1 MTDTLEAEIPDSEEA
16 IQETKTPEQ
25 RRQDL
30 LQDRIDKAL
39 GATDE
44 PEPEAPETEDEEDD
58 DEEEVEVPEVDED
71 EEEESDDESDVP
83 SDDEGFDI
91 EDLNEEELEALT
103 QQVSAKAGKALEAL
117 TQQVSAKAGKALT
130 KARLQEKE
138 RKEQIE
144 FLEEQLQIL
153 SENVATSDNPFAS
166 IKSTDEADYAIKQ
179 TEVNIKGWNR
189 KLITD
194 RVEQYNEK
202 TGEDESGVMFGKQ
215 FMSVNQLL
223 NAIDREEEKL
233 DPLRYRR
240 FEIEKISEKLGDAGG
255 VIEEVRGKLGI
266 EDESDEAKEY
276 EALLKNPK
284 FALVQ
289 NILPEY
295 ASELIEILGRAAVT
309 KLPETKKINKKLKR
323 KAPKSKTSNVSLN
336 TKAAREP
343 KKSNSVSVKVKKL
356 QKIISDP
363 RQTIAARRDADQQIR
378 ILNRS

>member
-58 DEEEVEVPEVDED
+58 DEEEVEVPEVNED

-83 SDDEGFDI
+83 SDDGGFDI
-91 EDLNEEELEALT
+91 EDLNEEE
-103 QQVSAKAGKALEAL
+103 LEAL

-144 FLEEQLQIL
+144 FLEEQLQVL
-153 SENVATSDNPFAS
+153 SANVATSDNPFGS
-166 IKSTDEADYAIKQ
+166 IRSTEEADYAIKQ

-215 FMSVNQLL
+215 FMSVDQLL
-223 NAIDREEEKL
+223 NAIDREEEKARAITL
-233 DPLRYRR
+233 VASRR
-240 FEIEKISEKLGDAGG
+240 FKEISEKLGDAGG

-295 ASELIEILGRAAVT
+295 ANELIEILGRAAVT
-309 KLPETKKINKKLKR
+309 KLPETKKLNKKLKR

>member
-16 IQETKTPEQ
+16 IQETKSPEQ

-30 LQDRIDKAL
+30 LQERLDKAL

-44 PEPEAPETEDEEDD
+44 PEPEAPETEDEEG

-71 EEEESDDESDVP
+71 EEEESDDESGDVP
-83 SDDEGFDI
+83 SDDGGFDI
-91 EDLNEEELEALT
+91 EDLNEEE
-103 QQVSAKAGKALEAL
+103 LEAL

-144 FLEEQLQIL
+144 FLEEQLHIL
-153 SENVATSDNPFAS
+153 SANVATSDNPFGS
-166 IKSTDEADYAIKQ
+166 IRSADEADYAIKQ

-215 FMSVNQLL
+215 FMSVDQLL
-223 NAIDREEEKL
+223 DAIDREEEKL
-233 DPLRYRR
+233 DPLRSRKL
-240 FEIEKISEKLGDAGG
+240 EIEEVSKKLGDTGG
-255 VIEEVRGKLGI
+255 AIEEIRGKLGI

-289 NILPEY
+289 SILPEY

-309 KLPETKKINKKLKR
+309 KLPKTKVFSKKLKR
-323 KAPKSKTSNVSLN
+323 KAPKSKTESVSLN
-336 TKAAREP
+336 TKTGRSP
-343 KKSNSVSVKVKKL
+343 KRSDSSSVKIKKL

-378 ILNRS
+378 ILNRT

>member
-30 LQDRIDKAL
+30 LQDRIDKAI

-58 DEEEVEVPEVDED
+58 DNEEEVEVPEVDED

-83 SDDEGFDI
+83 SDDGGFDI
-91 EDLNEEELEALT
+91 EDLDEDELEALT
-103 QQVSAKAGKALEAL
+103 QQVAS
-117 TQQVSAKAGKALT
+117 KAGKALT
-130 KARLQEKE
+130 KARLQDKE
-138 RKEQIE
+138 RKAEIEKLQEQVQE
-144 FLEEQLQIL
+144 L
-153 SENVATSDNPFAS
+153 SANVVTSDNPYANLRS
-166 IKSTDEADYAIKQ
+166 VESADEAIKQ

-202 TGEDESGVMFGKQ
+202 TGEDESGVMFGSQ
-215 FMSVNQLL
+215 FMSVDQLL

-233 DPLRYRR
+233 EPLRSRKS
-240 FEIEKISEKLGDAGG
+240 EIKKVSETLGDTDG
-255 VIEEVRGKLGI
+255 VIGEVRGKLGI
-266 EDESDEAKEY
+266 EDDSDEAKEY
-276 EALLKNPK
+276 EALLSNPK
-284 FALVQ
+284 FELVK

-295 ASELIEILGRAAVT
+295 AKELIEILGRAAVT
-309 KLPETKKINKKLKR
+309 KVPETKTFSKKLKR
-323 KAPKSKTSNVSLN
+323 KAPKSKTENVSLD

-343 KKSNSVSVKVKKL
+343 KRSNSVSVKVKKL

>member
-1 MTDTLEAEIPDSEEA
+1 MTDTLEADIPDSEEA
-16 IQETKTPEQ
+16 IQETRTPEQ

-30 LQDRIDKAL
+30 VKERIDKAI

-44 PEPEAPETEDEEDD
+44 PEPETPETEDEEDD
-58 DEEEVEVPEVDED
+58 DEEVEVPEVDED

-83 SDDEGFDI
+83 SDDGGFDI

-103 QQVSAKAGKALEAL
+103 QQVSAKAGKAL
-117 TQQVSAKAGKALT
+117 T
-130 KARLQEKE
+130 KARLQDKE
-138 RKEQIE
+138 RKAEIEKLQEQVQE
-144 FLEEQLQIL
+144 L
-153 SENVATSDNPFAS
+153 SANVVTSDNPFANIRS
-166 IKSTDEADYAIKQ
+166 VENADQAIKQ

-194 RVEQYNEK
+194 RVEQYNEQ
-202 TGEDESGVMFGKQ
+202 TGEDESGVMFGSQ
-215 FMSVNQLL
+215 FMSVDQLL

-233 DPLRYRR
+233 EPLRSRKS
-240 FEIEKISEKLGDAGG
+240 EIKKVSETLGDTDG
-255 VIEEVRGKLGI
+255 VIGEVRGKLGI
-266 EDESDEAKEY
+266 EDDSDEAKEY
-276 EALLKNPK
+276 ETLLANPK
-284 FALVQ
+284 FELVK

-295 ASELIEILGRAAVT
+295 ANELIEILGRAAVT
-309 KLPETKKINKKLKR
+309 KVPKTKTFSKKLKR
-323 KAPKSKTSNVSLN
+323 KAPKSKTENVSLD

-343 KKSNSVSVKVKKL
+343 KRSNSVSVKVKKL

>member
-1 MTDTLEAEIPDSEEA
+1 MTDTLEADIPDSEEA

-30 LQDRIDKAL
+30 LQERIDKATGL
-39 GATDE
+39 KDE
-44 PEPEAPETEDEEDD
+44 PEPETPETEDEEDD
-58 DEEEVEVPEVDED
+58 EEEVETPEVDEE

-83 SDDEGFDI
+83 SDDGGFDI

-103 QQVSAKAGKALEAL
+103 QQVSAKAGKAL
-117 TQQVSAKAGKALT
+117 T
-130 KARLQEKE
+130 KARLQDKE
-138 RKEQIE
+138 RKAEIERLQEQVQE
-144 FLEEQLQIL
+144 L
-153 SENVATSDNPFAS
+153 SANVVTSDNPFANIRS
-166 IKSTDEADYAIKQ
+166 VENADQAIKQ

-194 RVEQYNEK
+194 RVERYNEQ
-202 TGEDESGVMFGKQ
+202 TGEDESGVMFGNQ
-215 FMSVNQLL
+215 FMSVDQLL

-233 DPLRYRR
+233 EPLRSRKS
-240 FEIEKISEKLGDAGG
+240 EIKKVSEMLGDTDG
-255 VIEEVRGKLGI
+255 VIGEVRGKLGI
-266 EDESDEAKEY
+266 EDDSDEAKEY
-276 EALLKNPK
+276 EALLSNPK
-284 FALVQ
+284 FELVK

-295 ASELIEILGRAAVT
+295 AKELIEILGRAAVT
-309 KLPETKKINKKLKR
+309 KVPETKTFSKKLKR
-323 KAPKSKTSNVSLN
+323 KAPKSKTENVSLD

-343 KKSNSVSVKVKKL
+343 KRSNSVSVKVKKL

>member
-1 MTDTLEAEIPDSEEA
+1 MTDTLEADIPDSEEA

-30 LQDRIDKAL
+30 LQDRIDKAT

-44 PEPEAPETEDEEDD
+44 PEPETPETEDEED

-83 SDDEGFDI
+83 SDDGGFDI

-103 QQVSAKAGKALEAL
+103 QQVSAKAGKAL
-117 TQQVSAKAGKALT
+117 T
-130 KARLQEKE
+130 KARLQDKE
-138 RKEQIE
+138 RKAEIEKLQEQVQE
-144 FLEEQLQIL
+144 L
-153 SENVATSDNPFAS
+153 SANVVTSDNPFANIRS
-166 IKSTDEADYAIKQ
+166 VESADEAIKQ

-189 KLITD
+189 KLITN
-194 RVEQYNEK
+194 RVEEYNEK
-202 TGEDESGVMFGKQ
+202 TGEDESGVMFGSQ
-215 FMSVNQLL
+215 FMSVDQLL

-233 DPLRYRR
+233 EPLRNRKS
-240 FEIEKISEKLGDAGG
+240 EIKKVSETLGDTDG
-255 VIEEVRGKLGI
+255 VIGEVRGKLGI
-266 EDESDEAKEY
+266 EDDSDEAKEY
-276 EALLKNPK
+276 ETLLSNPK
-284 FALVQ
+284 FELVK

-295 ASELIEILGRAAVT
+295 AKELIEILGRAAVT
-309 KLPETKKINKKLKR
+309 KVPETKKFNKKLKR